1 MVDDSELRGLDP
13 YDLMALEAA
22 RIDLYFSKLSDDDW
36 QAPSRCAGWSVRDV
50 LAHLTSSE
58 AYNRAC
64 LDGTV
69 QQFLAEMGEKGATDL
84 TTANEIG
91 VRQFDG
97 QPTSELL
104 SMWRAECGR
113 NIADFRARD
122 GESVDSSVGEY
133 PARWQAF
140 HLAFELATH
149 ADDVGVPVSQAD
161 AAQRLEWEPRFGRF
175 ALVEVKPEL
184 EARSHDEN
192 TQVRG
197 DGIDVELPND
207 VFVRAVAAR
216 LPDDSSVASDVA
228 AKLSVTP

>member
-1 MVDDSELRGLDP
+1 MVDDSELTGLDP

-22 RIDLYFSKLSDDDW
+22 RIDLYFSKLSDEDW
-36 QAPSRCAGWSVRDV
+36 RAPSRCAGWSVRDV

-58 AYNRAC
+58 SYNRAC

-69 QQFLAEMGEKGATDL
+69 QQLLADWGEKGATDIAS
-84 TTANEIG
+84 ANEIG

-104 SMWRAECGR
+104 GMWRAECGR
-113 NIADFRARD
+113 HIADFRARD
-122 GESVDSSVGEY
+122 GQSVDSSVGEY

-149 ADDVGVPVSQAD
+149 ADDVGVPVSEAD
-161 AAQRLEWEPRFGRF
+161 ATQRGDWEPRFGRF
-175 ALVEVKPEL
+175 ALVETKPEL
-184 EARSHDEN
+184 KARSHDAN
-192 TQVRG
+192 THVRG
-197 DGIDVELPND
+197 EDIDIELPNE
-207 VFVRAVAAR
+207 VFVQAVAAR
-216 LPDDSSVASDVA
+216 LPDDSGVAPDVA